1 MSLPKDNR
9 DNEIAPAIYNGTSNF
24 FDPNLS
30 HNFPIIKVPTMAPTC
45 STIKNT
51 KLEFSSYPARII
63 KFGSHVFKPKI
74 INKQQKKAD
83 QNNIVLG
90 PRFSLNKSIKGTLV
104 LEISFSLITSFIEM
118 LSSGLTFFKVFTN
131 SCFLFLRFK

>member
-74 INKQQKKAD
+74 INKQ
-83 QNNIVLG
+83 NEL
-90 PRFSLNKSIKGTLV
+90 SIPILCYIFIMTCIRQIGLSSLV
-104 LEISFSLITSFIEM
+104 LLH
-118 LSSGLTFFKVFTN
+118 LD
-131 SCFLFLRFK
+131 